1 MADRSTTAAPPRRTS
16 SAGNGNRTSARNT
29 NQSTARATRSARPST
44 VATATTATIS
54 ATPSSS
60 SETAGGP
67 SGAMIGGIAAGVVM
81 VFGLVGLLFYKK
93 RKRAAVAAAEAE
105 KSRAIV
111 MTGTSAPISGPLAL
125 APEKGIDSAP
135 AHRPEA
141 HFREQQQFRPGM
153 RDELLAQPGSAL
165 HTTLSNKNKSNTTLI
180 NNDSRTNLTSNNVY
194 NNNSS
199 NNGPGMDNGNI
210 KSNNNHQDGKP
221 KGGSRP
227 SEDYYDDHLVHDYYG
242 GSDSPETI
250 GAQRP
255 APQSKDLSL
264 GNLTPAPEYYLGKED
279 IDPRR
284 DLRGL
289 DSPETYVRQAAI
301 AGSAM
306 GADPRQV
313 QRGAEPSRY
322 SDDRDSVYMTPEQA
336 QQAHN
341 HRMRGP
347 KDSIGSVAMLQL
359 EHPSP
364 PPPQERATHRPPDHS
379 LSVAMSESTM
389 SVMPSLPPADGGP
402 YDRRMQQQ
410 QRPGGGRPSPPGPG
424 PGPLSPM
431 SSIAVEDPYAES
443 AYSDEYRDDRS
454 MVSAGYPQ
462 QHQQPSRQQYPHD
475 NGRGS
480 PYSSGPM
487 SPPYDSHHYPPQQGY
502 SNNRPYQG
510 GSPPYN
516 SSRPQQPPR
525 GNNGGGGYGPG
536 RPGPGYGMAHSG
548 PQQGYRAPQQRD
560 PGYNDGPYQRQY

>member
-1 MADRSTTAAPPRRTS
+1 MADRATTSAATPRRTS
-16 SAGNGNRTSARNT
+16 AAGNGNRTSARPT
-29 NQSTARATRSARPST
+29 NQSTGRASRTTRPAT
-44 VATATTATIS
+44 TATAATATIS

-60 SETAGGP
+60 PETAAGP

-93 RKRAAVAAAEAE
+93 RKRATVAAAEAK
-105 KSRAIV
+105 KSKAIA
-111 MTGTSAPISGPLAL
+111 MSGTSAPISGPLAL

-153 RDELLAQPGSAL
+153 RDELFAQPGSAL

-180 NNDSRTNLTSNNVY
+180 NNDSRTNLTSNMY

-199 NNGPGMDNGNI
+199 NNGRGMDSSNI
-210 KSNNNHQDGKP
+210 KSNNNNQGGTPKDGP
-221 KGGSRP
+221 PP
-227 SEDYYDDHLVHDYYG
+227 SDDYYDDHLVHDYYG
-242 GSDSPETI
+242 GSDSPEAI

-255 APQSKDLSL
+255 APQSRDLSL

-301 AGSAM
+301 AGSTM
-306 GADPRQV
+306 GSDPRQM
-313 QRGAEPSRY
+313 QGADTSRY
-322 SDDRDSVYMTPEQA
+322 SDDHDSVYMTPEQA

-347 KDSIGSVAMLQL
+347 KDSIGSVAMLHL
-359 EHPSP
+359 DPASP
-364 PPPQERATHRPPDHS
+364 PQPQERATHRPPDHS

-389 SVMPSLPPADGGP
+389 SVMPSLPPADGGQ

-410 QRPGGGRPSPPGPG
+410 QRPGGARPSPPGPG

-431 SSIAVEDPYAES
+431 SSIAMEDPYAES

-454 MVSAGYPQ
+454 MASPGYPQ
-462 QHQQPSRQQYPHD
+462 QRQQPYRPQYPHD

-487 SPPYDSHHYPPQQGY
+487 SPPYDSHHYPQQQGY
-502 SNNRPYQG
+502 NHSRPYQG

-525 GNNGGGGYGPG
+525 GNKGGGGYGPG
-536 RPGPGYGMAHSG
+536 RPGPGPGYGG

>member
-1 MADRSTTAAPPRRTS
+1 MADHATSTAAPPRRTS
-16 SAGNGNRTSARNT
+16 AAGNGNRTSARAT
-29 NQSTARATRSARPST
+29 SQSTARASRTVRPTNTAS
-44 VATATTATIS
+44 ATTATIS
-54 ATPSSS
+54 ATPSSTP
-60 SETAGGP
+60 ETAGGP
-67 SGAMIGGIAAGVVM
+67 SGAMIGGIAAGVVV

-93 RKRAAVAAAEAE
+93 RKRAAVAAADAE
-105 KSRAIV
+105 KSKTIA
-111 MTGTSAPISGPLAL
+111 MSGTSAPISGPLAL

-153 RDELLAQPGSAL
+153 RDELFAQPGSAL

-180 NNDSRTNLTSNNVY
+180 NNDSRTNLTASNNMY
-194 NNNSS
+194 NNDSS
-199 NNGPGMDNGNI
+199 NNNGPGMDSGNI
-210 KSNNNHQDGKP
+210 RGNNNNNFHGSQA
-221 KGGSRP
+221 KGGP
-227 SEDYYDDHLVHDYYG
+227 PPPPLADDYYDDNLVHDYYG
-242 GSDSPETI
+242 GGDSPETV

-255 APQSKDLSL
+255 APQSRDHSV
-264 GNLTPAPEYYLGKED
+264 GTLTPAPEYYLGKED

-301 AGSAM
+301 AGSTRQSDPRPM
-306 GADPRQV
+306 QGADS
-313 QRGAEPSRY
+313 SRY

-347 KDSIGSVAMLQL
+347 KDSIGSVEMLQL
-359 EHPSP
+359 EHSSP

-389 SVMPSLPPADGGP
+389 SVMPSLPPADAGP
-402 YDRRMQQQ
+402 YDRRMQQP

-431 SSIAVEDPYAES
+431 SSVAMEDPYAES

-454 MVSAGYPQ
+454 MVSLGHP
-462 QHQQPSRQQYPHD
+462 HQQQPHRQQYPPD
-475 NGRGS
+475 NSRGS

-487 SPPYDSHHYPPQQGY
+487 SPPYDSHQYPQQQGH
-502 SNNRPYQG
+502 NHNRPYQG
-510 GSPPYN
+510 ASPPYN

-536 RPGPGYGMAHSG
+536 RPGPGPGPGYGP
-548 PQQGYRAPQQRD
+548 PQGQGYR
-560 PGYNDGPYQRQY
+560 DGPHQRP